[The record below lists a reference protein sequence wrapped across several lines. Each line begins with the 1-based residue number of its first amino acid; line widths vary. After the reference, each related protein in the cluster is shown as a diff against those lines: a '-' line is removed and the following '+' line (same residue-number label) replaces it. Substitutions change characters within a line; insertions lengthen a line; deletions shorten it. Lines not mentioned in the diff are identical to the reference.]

1 MDHAELRDWLRL
13 SLSEGLGNQ
22 SARKLLGG
30 FGLPHNIFAQSEN
43 ALRQIVGSA
52 QAAALAQEPEQ
63 LEALADATW
72 QWLQGDLEGGAP
84 TRHIVTLGDPRY
96 PASLLEIADP
106 PLLLYMQGSFE
117 AGLPDVLA
125 SCIAIVGSRNP
136 TPQGAVNAREFAKAL
151 THAGL
156 VVVSGLALG
165 VDGAAH
171 QGALDAADEAS
182 GRPAT
187 VAVVGT
193 GLDVLYPKSHAGLT
207 RAIRERGL
215 VISEYALGTP
225 PLSNNF
231 PRRNRL
237 IAGLCRGTL
246 VVEAALQSGSLI
258 TARLAAEQG
267 RDVFAIPG
275 SIHSAQSRGCHL
287 LIKQGVK
294 LVESANDILD
304 EWHWPASLA
313 AHPATAQEA
322 SAAGSEAALERA
334 LGFEPVGLDALL
346 ARTGLATADLQA
358 QLMQLELQG
367 QVVRLPGGLFQRIA
381 RA

>member
-13 SLSEGLGNQ
+13 SLSDGTGNQ
-22 SARKLLGG
+22 SARKLLAS
-30 FGLPHNIFAQSEN
+30 FGLPGSVFAQSQD
-43 ALRQIVGSA
+43 ALRQVVGQA

-63 LEALADATW
+63 LAALTDITWRWLNATP
-72 QWLQGDLEGGAP
+72 QDTAP

-96 PASLLEIADP
+96 PASLLEISDP
-106 PLLLYMQGSFE
+106 PLMLYLQGSHDGNMD
-117 AGLPDVLA
+117 AALA
-125 SCIAIVGSRNP
+125 NCIAIVGSRNP
-136 TPQGAVNAREFAKAL
+136 TPQGTINAREFAKAL

-171 QGALDAADEAS
+171 QGALDCATDAP

-193 GLDVLYPKSHAGLT
+193 GLDIAYPKGHASLT
-207 RAIRERGL
+207 RAIGQRGF
-215 VISEYALGTP
+215 VISEYRLGTP
-225 PLSNNF
+225 PLAANF

-237 IAGLCRGTL
+237 IAGICRGTL

-287 LIKQGVK
+287 LIKQGAK

-304 EWHWPASLA
+304 EWSWPAPDGQSRQRSPEPGAEDPETSLV
-313 AHPATAQEA
+313 
-322 SAAGSEAALERA
+322 RA
-334 LGFEPVGLDALL
+334 LGFEPVSLDALL
-346 ARTGLATADLQA
+346 ARTGLDTASLQA
-358 QLMQLELQG
+358 QLMLLELQG
-367 QVVRLPGGLFQRIA
+367 QVARLPGGLFQRIA
-381 RA
+381 SA